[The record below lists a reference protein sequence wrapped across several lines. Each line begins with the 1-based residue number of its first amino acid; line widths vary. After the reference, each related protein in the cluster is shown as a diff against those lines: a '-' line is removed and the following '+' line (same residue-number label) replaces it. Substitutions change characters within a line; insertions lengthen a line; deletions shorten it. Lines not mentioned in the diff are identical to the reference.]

1 MFCHSPSNE
10 EIMSAQESVG
20 DCACL
25 HNVLQYFLQL
35 PLCKLLLCFLLSLS
49 LAHTAFKKLSTLNK
63 IWRKPMLKFCGS
75 HRLWCLRIDFVVSA
89 FMLTVLCQK
98 AAHCNPHQAIMK
110 NADLFCPLA
119 QFPHTWKCGKYG
131 TIDLPGVLKLMG
143 WRIVRVCLKFSQQK
157 MKPRHHALISAGSG
171 ECALWNI
178 CEKQSVHGE

>member
-1 MFCHSPSNE
+1 MRKLWVHRKVWAIVRVSTMYCNTFSNYHSVNCF
-10 EIMSAQESVG
+10 SVSS
-20 DCACL
+20 
-25 HNVLQYFLQL
+25 
-35 PLCKLLLCFLLSLS
+35 SLS
-49 LAHTAFKKLSTLNK
+49 FAHTAFKKLSTLNK

-98 AAHCNPHQAIMK
+98 AAQCNPHQAIMK
-110 NADLFCPLA
+110 NTDLFCLLA

-157 MKPRHHALISAGSG
+157 MKPRHHTLISAGSG

-178 CEKQSVHGE
+178 CEKQSIHGE